1 MPHAEEPFAHSGVVD
16 DELLLGMVKLLL
28 LNSALQLDTYSAVVA
43 LPGAPAGSWHSDVE
57 DPFAFHA
64 AIVGGRS
71 HAPPPGL
78 VVVVPLV
85 DVDETLGPT
94 AFRLGS
100 HVKSDGGM
108 WDRGEGDNVAAFPEL
123 SLPARR
129 GTVILFDLRLEH
141 RGGANRGTVKRPIL
155 YLGYT
160 NRWCGALH
168 CAPQSMRV
176 DELHCVML
184 EL

>member
-1 MPHAEEPFAHSGVVD
+1 M
-16 DELLLGMVKLLL
+16 
-28 LNSALQLDTYSAVVA
+28 
-43 LPGAPAGSWHSDVE
+43 
-57 DPFAFHA
+57 
-64 AIVGGRS
+64 
-71 HAPPPGL
+71 
-78 VVVVPLV
+78 
-85 DVDETLGPT
+85 
-94 AFRLGS
+94 
-100 HVKSDGGM
+100 
-108 WDRGEGDNVAAFPEL
+108 
-123 SLPARR
+123 
-129 GTVILFDLRLEH
+129 ILFDLRLEH